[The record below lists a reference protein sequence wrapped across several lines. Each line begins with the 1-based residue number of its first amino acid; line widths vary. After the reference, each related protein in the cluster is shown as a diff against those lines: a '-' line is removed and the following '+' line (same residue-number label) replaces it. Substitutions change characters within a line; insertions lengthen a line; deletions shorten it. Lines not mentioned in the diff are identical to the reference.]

1 MKKSIWIVF
10 TSLSFFLFFF
20 GCQSDP
26 NSPEQNNTMTDQ
38 PLYQTVDGDLALMKA
53 GGMPLDSAAGVFSI
67 GWNEI
72 FRPFMD
78 TSNIKGMAFAVAFGD
93 RPADLPHFKKFGL
106 DMGDVFINYAGN
118 QIQMYKHVHLRR
130 GVAYSL
136 FERPFG
142 HCEPENLLEFIPN
155 TEYQFEV
162 TGSEY
167 FAPVTITVTS
177 PAALM
182 NITSPAFGDI
192 IDPTQ
197 DLTIT
202 WEGGNAGKVGVRL
215 MPHLKPRRGHDGGPG
230 GMHGGGEFGP
240 EPKPPFDRV
249 IFVILDENT
258 GTYTFTS
265 EQIQELINGI
275 PTNGLRVE
283 VSQMDFGTVEHEN
296 GTLRTAM
303 RNGNSIML
311 RFPQ

>member
-1 MKKSIWIVF
+1 MKKSIWIISI
-10 TSLSFFLFFF
+10 TLSFFLFFL

-26 NSPEQNNTMTDQ
+26 NSPDQNNSLTDQ

-67 GWNEI
+67 GWDEI

-93 RPADLPHFKKFGL
+93 RPADLPHFRKFGL
-106 DMGDVFINYAGN
+106 DMGDIFINYSGN
-118 QIQMYKHVHLRR
+118 QIQMYKNMHPRR

-142 HCEPENLLEFIPN
+142 HCEAENLLEFIPN

-215 MPHLKPRRGHDGGPG
+215 MPHLRPRRGHDGGPG
-230 GMHGGGEFGP
+230 GMYGGDFRP
-240 EPKPPFDRV
+240 EPMPPFDHV

-258 GTYTFTS
+258 GTYTFTA
-265 EQIQELINGI
+265 EQIQDLINGI
-275 PTNGLRVE
+275 PANGLRAE
-283 VSQMDFGTVEHEN
+283 VSQMDFGSVEHEN

-303 RNGNSIML
+303 RNGNSIMM
-311 RFPQ
+311 RIQQ